1 MQYSNLAMRMFC
13 STYGRRCL
21 SATNRH
27 RLRFSESVSPTYR
40 FLRAHGKPQ
49 ISGQYLAGFKSSRVK
64 AMAGA
69 DEDLLTT
76 LKARGL
82 FDNCTDESGLR
93 DALQLPIKIYCGFD
107 PTADSL
113 HLGNLLGI
121 IILSWFQ
128 RAGHQPVILVG
139 GATGSVGDPSG
150 RSQERPLLDEKT
162 LSANVSA
169 ICDSIESILK
179 RNGGHGD
186 TTVLN
191 NYDWF
196 KDISLLGFLRDTGKF
211 ARLGTMLS
219 KDSVRKRL
227 ESEDGLSFTEF
238 TYQLLQ
244 GYDFHKLNIDYN
256 CILQMGGSDQWGN
269 IICGIDLSRRL
280 AGKELYG
287 LTTPLLTTSSGQ
299 KMGKTEDGAIWLNF
313 ISDKDNYSTH
323 PRDFWNYWRD
333 KTENNDVG
341 KFLKLFTDMPLNEI
355 DEIEKLENEDIEKGK
370 ELLATKIT
378 ELVHGKD
385 SDWKS
390 KKTIILK
397 KEDFENG
404 YGLLSLLSNDDLG
417 LAKSNS
423 EARRFIQSKAVKL
436 NGELIDDEK
445 YTLTLGSFK
454 KSKEIEIS
462 LGKKKKIIIG
472 ID

>member
-1 MQYSNLAMRMFC
+1 MSNYK
-13 STYGRRCL
+13 SD
-21 SATNRH
+21 
-27 RLRFSESVSPTYR
+27 
-40 FLRAHGKPQ
+40 FLKHINERGFIYQ
-49 ISGQYLAGFKSSRVK
+49 ISDSDRLDQIFSK
-64 AMAGA
+64 
-69 DEDLLTT
+69 E
-76 LKARGL
+76 
-82 FDNCTDESGLR
+82 
-93 DALQLPIKIYCGFD
+93 KITAYIGFD
-107 PTADSL
+107 CTAPNLHIGSL
-113 HLGNLLGI
+113 MQILL
-121 IILSWFQ
+121 LKKLQDF
-128 RAGHQPVILVG
+128 GHTPIVLIG
-139 GATGSVGDPSG
+139 GATSKIGDPSLKDKSRKMLSYEDINNNVKG
-150 RSQERPLLDEKT
+150 IKKVFEKFLDINKIKIIDNSKWLE
-162 LSANVSA
+162 
-169 ICDSIESILK
+169 E
-179 RNGGHGD
+179 
-186 TTVLN
+186 LN
-191 NYDWF
+191 YID
-196 KDISLLGFLRDTGKF
+196 FLREIGSHF
-211 ARLGTMLS
+211 SVNRMLS
-219 KDSVRKRL
+219 FDSVKLRL
-227 ESEDGLSFTEF
+227 EREQNLSFLEF
-238 TYQLLQ
+238 NYMILQ
-244 GYDFHKLNIDYN
+244 GYDFHKLNLDYN

-313 ISDKDNYSTH
+313 ISDKDKYSTH

-390 KKTIILK
+390 KKTIIFK
-397 KEDFENG
+397 KEDFEKG

-445 YTLTLGSFK
+445 YTLTLDSFE

-462 LGKKKKIIIG
+462 FGKKKKIIIG

>member
-1 MQYSNLAMRMFC
+1 MINYKSD
-13 STYGRRCL
+13 
-21 SATNRH
+21 
-27 RLRFSESVSPTYR
+27 
-40 FLRAHGKPQ
+40 FLKHINERGFIYQ
-49 ISGQYLAGFKSSRVK
+49 ISDSDRLDQIFSKK
-64 AMAGA
+64 
-69 DEDLLTT
+69 
-76 LKARGL
+76 
-82 FDNCTDESGLR
+82 
-93 DALQLPIKIYCGFD
+93 KITAYIGFD
-107 PTADSL
+107 CTAPNLHIGSL
-113 HLGNLLGI
+113 MQILL
-121 IILSWFQ
+121 LKKLQDF
-128 RAGHQPVILVG
+128 GHTPIVLIG
-139 GATGSVGDPSG
+139 GATSKIGDPSLKDKSRKMLSYADINNNVKG
-150 RSQERPLLDEKT
+150 IKKVFEKFLDINKIKIIDNSKWLE
-162 LSANVSA
+162 
-169 ICDSIESILK
+169 E
-179 RNGGHGD
+179 
-186 TTVLN
+186 LN
-191 NYDWF
+191 YID
-196 KDISLLGFLRDTGKF
+196 FLREIGSHF
-211 ARLGTMLS
+211 SVNRMLS
-219 KDSVRKRL
+219 FDSVKLRL
-227 ESEDGLSFTEF
+227 EREQNLSFLEF
-238 TYQLLQ
+238 NYMILQ
-244 GYDFHKLNIDYN
+244 GYDFHKLNIDYD

-378 ELVHGKD
+378 ELVHGKNA
-385 SDWKS
+385 DWKS
-390 KKTIILK
+390 KKTIIFK
-397 KEDFENG
+397 KEDFEKG
-404 YGLLSLLSNDDLG
+404 YGLLSLLSNDNLG

-436 NGELIDDEK
+436 NGKLIDDEK
-445 YTLTLGSFK
+445 YTLTLDSFE

>member
-1 MQYSNLAMRMFC
+1 MINYKSD
-13 STYGRRCL
+13 
-21 SATNRH
+21 
-27 RLRFSESVSPTYR
+27 
-40 FLRAHGKPQ
+40 FLKHINERGFIYQ
-49 ISGQYLAGFKSSRVK
+49 ISDSDRLDQIFSKK
-64 AMAGA
+64 
-69 DEDLLTT
+69 
-76 LKARGL
+76 
-82 FDNCTDESGLR
+82 
-93 DALQLPIKIYCGFD
+93 KITAYIGFD
-107 PTADSL
+107 CTAPNLHIGSL
-113 HLGNLLGI
+113 MQILL
-121 IILSWFQ
+121 LKKLQDF
-128 RAGHQPVILVG
+128 GHTPIVLIG
-139 GATGSVGDPSG
+139 GATSKIGDPSLKDKSRKMLSYADINNNVKG
-150 RSQERPLLDEKT
+150 IKKVFEKFLDINKIKIIDNSKWLE
-162 LSANVSA
+162 
-169 ICDSIESILK
+169 E
-179 RNGGHGD
+179 
-186 TTVLN
+186 LN
-191 NYDWF
+191 YID
-196 KDISLLGFLRDTGKF
+196 FLREIGSHF
-211 ARLGTMLS
+211 SVNRMLS
-219 KDSVRKRL
+219 FDSVKLRL
-227 ESEDGLSFTEF
+227 EREQNLSFLEF
-238 TYQLLQ
+238 NYMILQ
-244 GYDFHKLNIDYN
+244 GYDFHKLNIDYD

-378 ELVHGKD
+378 ELVHGKNA
-385 SDWKS
+385 DWKS
-390 KKTIILK
+390 KKTIIFK
-397 KEDFENG
+397 KEDFEKG

-436 NGELIDDEK
+436 NGKLIDDEK
-445 YTLTLGSFK
+445 YTLTLDIFE